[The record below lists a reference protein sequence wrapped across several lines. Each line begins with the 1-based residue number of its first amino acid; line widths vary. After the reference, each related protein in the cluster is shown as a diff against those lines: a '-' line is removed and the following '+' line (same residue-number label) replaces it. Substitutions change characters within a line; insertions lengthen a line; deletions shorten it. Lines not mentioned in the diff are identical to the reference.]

1 MIRYSCHSENF
12 GILSAEHTFSLIPD
26 LQFDCIDIAS
36 RSLIPQNQIQADP
49 AATSAYL
56 KDLSQRYELPLSE
69 LFLSE
74 VEVNGEKI
82 RPACASSISESFC
95 HAFRSICQ
103 FAQNAG
109 FLSIM
114 GSAGPYDPALSY
126 HDNFLKTSWA
136 LNQQVKIAS
145 EYGLRFHVEPSRHSL
160 LNTVPNALYMLEL
173 VPDLRYTLD
182 FLHYQF
188 SRTPLEESM
197 KLLPYAG
204 HLHARQAQAGIGK
217 CDISKGEINYVPI
230 VNALK
235 KMHWHGDIMLEF
247 WCDDRLSKEGIQAVE
262 QNIVMR
268 YYLKQLFRS

>member
-1 MIRYSCHSENF
+1 
-12 GILSAEHTFSLIPD
+12 
-26 LQFDCIDIAS
+26 
-36 RSLIPQNQIQADP
+36 
-49 AATSAYL
+49 
-56 KDLSQRYELPLSE
+56 
-69 LFLSE
+69 
-74 VEVNGEKI
+74 
-82 RPACASSISESFC
+82 
-95 HAFRSICQ
+95 
-103 FAQNAG
+103 
-109 FLSIM
+109 
-114 GSAGPYDPALSY
+114 
-126 HDNFLKTSWA
+126 
-136 LNQQVKIAS
+136 
-145 EYGLRFHVEPSRHSL
+145 
-160 LNTVPNALYMLEL
+160 MLEL

-217 CDISKGEINYVPI
+217 CEISKGEIDYLPI

-235 KMHWHGDIMLEF
+235 DMDWNGDIMLEF